1 MKSVAIQEL
10 YQTLLCSPGMSETVK
25 VDVRLSRQTILLLS
39 QIIDSGL
46 KQNGNILQTDLFEVI
61 GKSSVEELQEMVQ
74 HCLDK
79 ASLSALSQRLVQLQ
93 QLKS

>member
-1 MKSVAIQEL
+1 MKSVAIQEV

-25 VDVRLSRQTILLLS
+25 VDVRLSRQTILFLS
-39 QIIDSGL
+39 QIIEKGL
-46 KQNGNILQTDLFEVI
+46 TQKDEGLQSELFEVI

-79 ASLSALSQRLVQLQ
+79 ASLSALNQKLIQLQ
-93 QLKS
+93 QIKN